1 MTRESISPVSTPTAA
16 PTKQWTGGDIV
27 DVYAYHGVA
36 GKLMVEVTPTD
47 TELNTLVWGSSGIDG
62 STVVYLRV
70 VEKETGMYSVAASDD
85 AIGICWS

>member
-1 MTRESISPVSTPTAA
+1 
-16 PTKQWTGGDIV
+16 
-27 DVYAYHGVA
+27 
-36 GKLMVEVTPTD
+36 MVEVTPTD